1 MAEQLI
7 LRPVGEPRKR
17 PPSPADQ
24 ADAQALDRAVETMIQ
39 TVLSGWDASRPLASL
54 NRGDLRKIANA
65 AICGWILQRA
75 EMARCGDEGIRDELL
90 SDAGFATQTLAK
102 THGKERRQISTP
114 NADVSAPRQGKRK

>member
-1 MAEQLI
+1 MDDQLI

-65 AICGWILQRA
+65 AISGWILQRA
-75 EMARCGDEGIRDELL
+75 EMARCGDEAIRAELL
-90 SDAGFATQTLAK
+90 SDAGFAMQTSEK
-102 THGKERRQISTP
+102 THGKERRRTSTR
-114 NADVSAPRQGKRK
+114 NAAVSPP